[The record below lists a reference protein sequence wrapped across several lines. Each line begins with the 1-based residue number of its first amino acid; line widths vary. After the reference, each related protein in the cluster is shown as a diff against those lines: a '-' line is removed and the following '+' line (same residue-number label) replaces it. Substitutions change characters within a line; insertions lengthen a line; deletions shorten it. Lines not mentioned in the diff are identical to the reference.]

1 MKLVCCLL
9 AVMTVITGCS
19 SENKLISEALQ
30 FRETLLSS
38 NGCGFSAE
46 ITADY
51 GDSVTRFSMACQSD
65 ASGKTLFEITQPQSI
80 AGIKGIISDQGGSI
94 EFEDKALY
102 FPLLTDELLTPASA
116 PWILLR
122 TLRSGYITSACME
135 ESLLHVTVNDD
146 YEDDALMLD
155 IWLEGECPVRA
166 DILHD
171 GKRILSVQVENF
183 VLL

>member
-1 MKLVCCLL
+1 MKIVCCLL
-9 AVMTVITGCS
+9 LVITALSGCS
-19 SENKLISEALQ
+19 GENAPLTDAMD
-30 FRETLLSS
+30 FRERLLSS
-38 NGCGFSAE
+38 NGCRFSAE

-51 GDSVTRFSMACQSD
+51 GDSLTQFTMECEAD
-65 ASGKTLFEITQPQSI
+65 AAGELEFEISQPETI
-80 AGIKGIISDQGGSI
+80 AGIRGSISDQGGSI
-94 EFEDKALY
+94 RFEDQSLY

-135 ESLLHVTVNDD
+135 ENLLHVTVNDD